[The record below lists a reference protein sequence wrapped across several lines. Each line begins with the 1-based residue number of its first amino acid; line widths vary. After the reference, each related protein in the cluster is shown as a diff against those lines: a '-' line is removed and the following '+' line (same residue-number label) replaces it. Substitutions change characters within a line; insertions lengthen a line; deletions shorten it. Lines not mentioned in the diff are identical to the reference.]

1 MLEQKSGR
9 KLIIKRINSEFIE
22 ELSSSNY
29 LNKKTEGFLLGVSLA
44 LKNVLDYQPIDV
56 QRNAQANGRD
66 VVIEDEKSM
75 NQIDDLKVLVK
86 AIYPEKYNESKNI
99 EYMNKL
105 LSVLADA
112 GLDYLRNE
120 CYQDESVNHDKFVSL
135 TS

>member
-44 LKNVLDYQPIDV
+44 LKNVLDHQPIDV